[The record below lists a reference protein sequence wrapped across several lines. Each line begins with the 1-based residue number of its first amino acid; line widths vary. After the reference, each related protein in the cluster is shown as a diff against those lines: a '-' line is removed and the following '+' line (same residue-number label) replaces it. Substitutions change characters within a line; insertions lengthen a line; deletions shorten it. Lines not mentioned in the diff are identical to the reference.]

1 MYCQNRIVH
10 TIQSG
15 DSLYKLSRQY
25 KTTVTELILGN
36 PGVNPY
42 NLQVGME
49 LTVCPGADYDGPG
62 MGNMGNGNTGM
73 PGNMGGGNTGNVGGG
88 TSGMPGNMGSGS
100 NVGMPGNMSGS
111 NAGMPGTMGS
121 GNNAGMPGTMG
132 SGTNAGMPGTM
143 GSGSNAGMPGSVGGG
158 TNAGMP
164 GNMGGG
170 NTGNVG
176 GETSGMPGNMG
187 GGNSAGMPGS
197 MGGGTNAG
205 MPENMG
211 SGNTGTVGGGGTS
224 GMPGN
229 SADDNAVTM
238 CRGVMELDQNM
249 RLAWLSHVYWARMYL
264 MSALSDSPD
273 QQEVEERLLET
284 ADEIANVFADFLS
297 NNATRQL
304 RNLLTEHI
312 EIAGEI
318 IHALKAGNMENY
330 DGLIKEWYSNA
341 NQIANLLGAQNPYFS
356 GRETRNML
364 LKHLD
369 LERESIEHQVNGE
382 YSQSIDTF
390 RDIVDQAVQMADF
403 FATGLLAR

>member
-49 LTVCPGADYDGPG
+49 LMVCPGAGYDGPG
-62 MGNMGNGNTGM
+62 MGNTGNMGSGNPGM
-73 PGNMGGGNTGNVGGG
+73 PGNMGN
-88 TSGMPGNMGSGS
+88 
-100 NVGMPGNMSGS
+100 GS
-111 NAGMPGTMGS
+111 NAGMPGNMG
-121 GNNAGMPGTMG
+121 NG
-132 SGTNAGMPGTM
+132 S
-143 GSGSNAGMPGSVGGG
+143 
-158 TNAGMP
+158 NAGMP
-164 GNMGGG
+164 GNMGGS
-170 NTGNVG
+170 N
-176 GETSGMPGNMG
+176 SGMPGNMG
-187 GGNSAGMPGS
+187 GSNP
-197 MGGGTNAG
+197 
-205 MPENMG
+205 
-211 SGNTGTVGGGGTS
+211 

-229 SADDNAVTM
+229 PVDDNAVNM

-249 RLAWLSHVYWARMYL
+249 RLAWLSHVYWARMYR

-284 ADEIANVFADFLS
+284 ADEITNVFADFLS
-297 NNATRQL
+297 SNATRQL

-369 LERESIEHQVNGE
+369 LEREGIEHQVNGE

-390 RDIVDQAVQMADF
+390 RDTVDQAVQMADF
-403 FATGLLAR
+403 FARGLLAR

>member
-62 MGNMGNGNTGM
+62 MGNTGNMGNGNTGM

-88 TSGMPGNMGSGS
+88 TSGMPGGMGSGNIGGGS
-100 NVGMPGNMSGS
+100 SAGMPGNMG
-111 NAGMPGTMGS
+111 
-121 GNNAGMPGTMG
+121 GNNAGMPGNMGGGNTGMPGNMGGNNGGMPGGMG
-132 SGTNAGMPGTM
+132 SSNTGNVGGGTSGMPGNIGGGNSAGMPGTM
-143 GSGSNAGMPGSVGGG
+143 GSGSNAGMPGS
-158 TNAGMP
+158 
-164 GNMGGG
+164 MGGG
-170 NTGNVG
+170 SNV
-176 GETSGMPGNMG
+176 
-187 GGNSAGMPGS
+187 
-197 MGGGTNAG
+197 G

-211 SGNTGTVGGGGTS
+211 SGNTGTVGGGGAS

-238 CRGVMELDQNM
+238 CRGAMELDQNM

-403 FATGLLAR
+403 FARGLLAR

>member
-49 LTVCPGADYDGPG
+49 LMVCPGAGYDGPG
-62 MGNMGNGNTGM
+62 MGNT
-73 PGNMGGGNTGNVGGG
+73 
-88 TSGMPGNMGSGS
+88 GNMGSGS
-100 NVGMPGNMSGS
+100 NTGIPGNMGSGNPGMPGNMGNGS
-111 NAGMPGTMGS
+111 
-121 GNNAGMPGTMG
+121 
-132 SGTNAGMPGTM
+132 
-143 GSGSNAGMPGSVGGG
+143 
-158 TNAGMP
+158 NAGMP
-164 GNMGGG
+164 GNMGGS
-170 NTGNVG
+170 N
-176 GETSGMPGNMG
+176 SGMPGNMG
-187 GGNSAGMPGS
+187 GGN
-197 MGGGTNAG
+197 
-205 MPENMG
+205 
-211 SGNTGTVGGGGTS
+211 NT

-229 SADDNAVTM
+229 PVDDNAVNM

-284 ADEIANVFADFLS
+284 ADEITNVFADFLS
-297 NNATRQL
+297 SNATRQL

-369 LERESIEHQVNGE
+369 LEREGIEHQVNGE

-390 RDIVDQAVQMADF
+390 RDTVDQAVQMADF
-403 FATGLLAR
+403 FARGLLAR